1 MNNRFLTIAC
11 LLFVFLPP
19 LHADETLLS
28 EQSLAHGIGVIKRI
42 TNKTR
47 KEILVRFADM
57 AFPPIKPLGSTD
69 DFKLEDKPKK
79 LISIFGSTMML
90 GIVGIMAMKSSPQDK
105 LANMQQ
111 RINKAGTSF
120 AGKVDAER
128 ERLTSLEKG
137 EDSEEQDP
145 AAAKSDLLKSRAE
158 AEKKWTDFIEKQRK
172 QEDEEHEKKRAELS
186 EKKRNPALSSAEKKQ
201 IEEDEKIL
209 EKQASKR
216 AEDRKKAN
224 EYQQRLGKSQREGG
238 YKNILWSDR
247 QNTKNEW
254 FNEKQISREK

>member
-172 QEDEEHEKKRAELS
+172 QEDEEHEKKELNFL
-186 EKKRNPALSSAEKKQ
+186 KKKETLPFLLQKKNR
-201 IEEDEKIL
+201 
-209 EKQASKR
+209 SKKM
-216 AEDRKKAN
+216 KK
-224 EYQQRLGKSQREGG
+224 S
-238 YKNILWSDR
+238 
-247 QNTKNEW
+247 
-254 FNEKQISREK
+254 